1 LPRQF
6 RFHSLP
12 TRISVMDNPGT
23 MQPQNPD
30 IMIIAGEASGDLH
43 GAHLVR
49 AMHGIN
55 PDLRFYGVGGEKMEE
70 AGVRL
75 VVHSSEMAVM
85 GVTEI
90 LPRLGFILK
99 VRRGLKKSLK
109 QSEPG
114 LLILIDYPGFN
125 LPLARF
131 AHEKGIR
138 VFYYISPKVWA
149 WRKKRIYALEQ
160 YVDRMALILPF
171 EEEVYKGVDLDA
183 RFVGNPLLDT
193 VKRKYP
199 RGEAVKKFGLQEGAK
214 TIALLPG
221 SRKGEVTRL
230 LPVMLETA
238 AILKERIPTVQ
249 FVLPLAETLPYD
261 LVQGLISQQGIAVR
275 IIQGDVYDVVGLA
288 DIAVVASGTA
298 TLETALLGVP
308 MIIVYKVSPL
318 SYCIGRMF
326 VHVDH
331 IGLVNLIAGR
341 RIVPEL
347 VQGEATP
354 EKMGEEVYDILTSG
368 ARMEEMKRD
377 LMHVNKMLGEP
388 GASHRAA
395 RLACE
400 VIEGSPGSGLKKH

>member
-1 LPRQF
+1 MGDPVIPWQLRAHFLPSRV
-6 RFHSLP
+6 
-12 TRISVMDNPGT
+12 SVMDNPGT

-49 AMHGIN
+49 AMRSIN
-55 PDLRFYGVGGEKMEE
+55 PGLRFYGVGGEEMEQ

-85 GVTEI
+85 GITEI

-109 QSEPG
+109 QSRPG

-131 AHEKGIR
+131 AHENRIR

-149 WRKKRIYALEQ
+149 WRKKRIYALEK

-171 EEEVYKGVDLDA
+171 EEEVYKGVGLDA

-193 VKRKYP
+193 VQRKYP
-199 RGEAVKKFGLQEGAK
+199 RGKAMKKFGLQEGLT

-221 SRKGEVTRL
+221 SREGEVTRL
-230 LPVMLETA
+230 LPAMLEMA
-238 AILKERIPTVQ
+238 AILKGKVPAIQ
-249 FVLPLAETLPYD
+249 FVLPLAATLSLDY
-261 LVQGLISQQGIAVR
+261 VQGPVGRQGVDIR
-275 IIQGDVYDVVGLA
+275 ITQGDGYDVVGLA

-318 SYCIGRMF
+318 SYLIGRMF

-341 RIVPEL
+341 TIVPEL
-347 VQGEATP
+347 IQGDATP
-354 EKMGEEVYDILTSG
+354 EKMAGEVYNILTNRS
-368 ARMEEMKRD
+368 RMDEMKRE
-377 LMHVNKMLGEP
+377 LSGVGKMLGEP

-400 VIEGSPGSGLKKH
+400 MIE